1 MTIAM
6 PNSETIKLVARL
18 YYIDNLSQSEIA
30 RMVSVSQ
37 AKVCRLLRL
46 AREQGI
52 VQISV
57 ADEYTARDVELEEAL
72 CTTFSLRHAV
82 VIRNLPSVRGG
93 GLPKHVGYFGASALA
108 KMIQPNQVIGLTGSR
123 TLTELVRHLGSFC
136 DPKGLRVV
144 QLMGSIGANINEHD
158 AIELS
163 RKFASSFG
171 GALYS
176 LNSPIFVANS
186 QVCRDF
192 MEMEQVKTIWKLYR
206 EMDVALVGIGHL
218 KSSVLIDRGVLGE
231 EDLEQ
236 LLELGAIGETCG
248 RFFDANGK
256 ECESDYRDRV
266 ISIPL
271 EELRRVPL
279 VVGVTVGAE
288 RADAV
293 VAAAQSGL
301 IKALIIDEAGARAAL
316 EFAAKGQ
323 FDKDAARVT

>member
-1 MTIAM
+1 MTTAM
-6 PNSETIKLVARL
+6 PGPEMIKLVARL

-57 ADEYTARDVELEEAL
+57 ADGYAAQDAKLEEEL
-72 CTTFSLRHAV
+72 CATLSLRHAV
-82 VIRNLPSVRGG
+82 VIRNLPSVRGE
-93 GLPKHVGYFGASALA
+93 GLSKHIGYFGASALA
-108 KMIQPNQVIGLTGSR
+108 KMIQPHQVIGLTGSR

-136 DPKGLRVV
+136 NPKGLRVV
-144 QLMGSIGANINEHD
+144 QLMGSVGANVNEHD

-163 RKFASSFG
+163 RKLASTFDG
-171 GALYS
+171 TLYS

-192 MEMEQVKTIWKLYR
+192 MEMEQMKTIWKLYR

-231 EDLEQ
+231 KDLAR

-248 RFFDANGK
+248 RFFDANGQ
-256 ECESDYRDRV
+256 ECDSDYRDRV

-271 EELRRVPL
+271 EKLRRIPL
-279 VVGVTVGAE
+279 VIGATVGAE

-301 IKALIIDEAGARAAL
+301 IKALVIDEDGARAAL
-316 EFAAKGQ
+316 AFAEKHHSNR
-323 FDKDAARVT
+323 DAAQGA